1 MKIRFA
7 MSLIPIFRSLS
18 ELAAAALLPMHTHLI
33 YHIAATQQAP
43 SIIQLADV
51 NGIVV
56 EETTYVS
63 T

>member
-1 MKIRFA
+1 MLNVTNWEKWQTYRK
-7 MSLIPIFRSLS
+7 
-18 ELAAAALLPMHTHLI
+18 AALLPMHTHLI